1 MDEEEPGRLAVW
13 RLRNGNDTVRLHVD
27 LDFDWTVT
35 LTIGPDGHTIT
46 TFSDSFAEWLA
57 ASTQEARP

>member
-1 MDEEEPGRLAVW
+1 MNEPEPGRLAVW
-13 RLRNGNDTVRLHVD
+13 RLQNGNDTVRLDVD
-27 LDFDWTVT
+27 LDFDGTVT
-35 LTIGPDGHTIT
+35 LTISPDGQTIT

>member
-13 RLRNGNDTVRLHVD
+13 RVHGNSDELCLRID
-27 LDFDWTVT
+27 LDYDRAV
-35 LTIGPDGHTIT
+35 LLRISPDGHTVA